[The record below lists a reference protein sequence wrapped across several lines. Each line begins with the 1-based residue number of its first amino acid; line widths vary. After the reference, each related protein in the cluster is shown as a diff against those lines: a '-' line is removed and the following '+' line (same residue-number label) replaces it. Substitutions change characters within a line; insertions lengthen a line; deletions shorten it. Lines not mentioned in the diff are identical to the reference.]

1 MKINVHGGHA
11 KAGNKYC
18 GAVGLLNESKEDR
31 LVASK
36 LSTYLKK
43 GGATVYGCT
52 VSSGT
57 SQTNVLE
64 KICAKC
70 NKHDVD
76 IDISIHFNSG
86 RNDKKGDDKVGGF
99 EVWALNYNGEKK
111 AIAKR
116 CCKAM
121 EKLGFTNRGLKTSD
135 SLYYLNHTKAP
146 ALLFEICFVD
156 DKDDYLLYK
165 DVGYAKIGKALA
177 EAILDKE
184 IGTTTIDRVINPFK
198 TGAKVK
204 IQKGAVY
211 GGASAGKK
219 VGSAYIGKKYTV
231 KKVQTNNNQMEAL
244 IKELN
249 SWVPTKYLT
258 VV

>member
-11 KAGNKYC
+11 AEGKAYC

-31 LVASK
+31 LVAKK
-36 LSTYLKK
+36 LSAYLKK

-52 VSSGT
+52 VSSGS
-57 SQTNVLE
+57 SQTDVLK
-64 KICAKC
+64 KICIKC
-70 NKHDVD
+70 NAHDVD
-76 IDISIHFNSG
+76 LDISIHFNSG
-86 RNDKKGDDKVGGF
+86 RNDKKGDGKTGGF
-99 EVWALNYNGEKK
+99 EIWALNYNGEKK
-111 AIAKR
+111 AIAQR

-121 EKLGFTNRGLKTSD
+121 EKLGFTNRGLKTSN
-135 SLYYLNHTKAP
+135 SLYYLKHTKAP

-165 DVGYAKIGKALA
+165 DVGYAKIGKVLA
-177 EAILDKE
+177 EAILDRE
-184 IGTTTIDRVINPFK
+184 IK
-198 TGAKVK
+198 TKVVDAVAGVFESGVKVK

-211 GGASAGKK
+211 GGTSAGKK

-231 KKVQTNNNQMEAL
+231 KKVQENNNQMEAL

-249 SWVPTKYLT
+249 SWVPTKYLEI
-258 VV
+258 V